1 MCGQCDIFER
11 GQAKETI
18 GPHNIPEQP
27 WSKIGADLFVFQDRS
42 YLVFIDYYSNFIKVE
57 PLEDITSKTIIRKIK
72 QQFTRQVIPL
82 IFVMDD
88 VLNFLMKNFVISATT
103 GNLNIILQAHTVREV
118 EDESINH
125 VICNDS
131 V

>member
-11 GQAKETI
+11 GQAKETL
-18 GPHNIPEQP
+18 GPHNIPEQL
-27 WSKIGADLFVFQDRS
+27 SAKIGPDLFVFQERN

-57 PLEDITSKTIIRKIK
+57 PLEDITSKTIIRKEK
-72 QQFTRQVIPL
+72 QQFT
-82 IFVMDD
+82 
-88 VLNFLMKNFVISATT
+88 S

-125 VICNDS
+125 DICNDS